1 MVAINPAEREN
12 KIRFRWTYIVLP
24 VALFLLS
31 LILAACFYPLL
42 PDEIAYHFQNDSP
55 DRWISRGAFI
65 AWMVVPHV
73 FFTLLSIAVVRIV
86 MLTSRYLPADDSP
99 LKNLLPMM
107 GNMIA
112 MPQIVLTFAMLDF
125 FLYNAYQIKLIPLWI
140 FTLIVMVLGV
150 IVLSVF
156 LIRTI
161 RQSRRRKANIRQE

>member
-1 MVAINPAEREN
+1 VVAINSVEREN

-24 VALFLLS
+24 VSLFLLS
-31 LILAACFYPLL
+31 LILAACFYPFLS
-42 PDEIAYHFQNDSP
+42 DEIAYHFQNDSP
-55 DRWISRGAFI
+55 DRTLSRGAFI
-65 AWMVVPHV
+65 AWMVVPQV

-86 MLTSRYLPADDSP
+86 MLTSRYLPADSSP

-107 GNMIA
+107 GNMVA
-112 MPQIVLTFAMLDF
+112 LPQIVLTFAMLDF